1 MSNLDLFSLLSRKIF
16 HDLINPASAAL
27 NGIELLKYNLANTD
41 AQVLEDETFQLLD
54 MSIKKIT
61 AQITF
66 FRFCYSD
73 PTSAKN
79 ENVSINFIKNIINDY
94 ISFTRLKIKYIND
107 LERLNKMHAIL
118 LANTIM
124 VLQSLFPQ
132 GADINYELIDA
143 NTVTIRVSNPT
154 GKINAEILG
163 DLQSRGQ
170 DKIKNIQV
178 RYLNELT
185 GIYGIKYKVI
195 SGEDNETSIKFLQC
209 KLG

>member
-1 MSNLDLFSLLSRKIF
+1 M
-16 HDLINPASAAL
+16 
-27 NGIELLKYNLANTD
+27 ELLKYNLANTD

-79 ENVSINFIKNIINDY
+79 ENVSINFINIINDY

-107 LERLNKMHAIL
+107 LEQLNKKHAIL

-143 NTVTIRVSNPT
+143 NTFTIRVSNPT

-163 DLQSRGQ
+163 NLQILGS

-185 GIYGIKYKVI
+185 GIYGIKYEVI
-195 SGEDNETSIKFLQC
+195 SGEDNETSIKFFQC